1 MKLNLCMALVAATA
15 LAVIMPNASAWA
27 QSAAPKGDVEKGH
40 KLYVA
45 DGCYACHGIGAQ
57 GGGRA
62 GPRLAKTK
70 LPFDA
75 FLQQLRHP
83 SNAMPPYE
91 APILSDQV
99 AADIFA
105 YLKSLPGPV
114 DMEKVNLPH

>member
-15 LAVIMPNASAWA
+15 LAVITPTTSALA
-27 QSAAPKGDVEKGH
+27 QSAAPKGNVERGH
-40 KLYVA
+40 KLFVA
-45 DGCYACHGIGAQ
+45 DGCYSCHGIGAQ

-62 GPRLAKTK
+62 GPRLARTK
-70 LPFDA
+70 LPFEA

-105 YLKSLPGPV
+105 YVRSLPGPV
-114 DMEKVNLPH
+114 NMEKVSLPH